1 MSIPIG
7 IAASRVTTVN
17 QWRGKGVT
25 WLTAIRRHVMQTH
38 DPVFLLFADGRGRL
52 FFSTIDGKRVR
63 QKTWA
68 SVRIIYP
75 SP

>member
-7 IAASRVTTVN
+7 IAANRVTTVN

-52 FFSTIDGKRVR
+52 FFADTDGKRFR
-63 QKTWA
+63 QKTWP
-68 SVRIIYP
+68 SVRIIYH